1 MVCAITGYD
10 YVIYYI
16 DYFAMLLFFRIN
28 YAKFQKAV
36 ETHEKP
42 VCMQNIYLGKLLSVK
57 FFLTTS
63 L

>member
-1 MVCAITGYD
+1 MGYD

-16 DYFAMLLFFRIN
+16 VYFAILLFFHIN
-28 YAKFQKAV
+28 YAKFQKVV
-36 ETHEKP
+36 ETHVFERQKP

-63 L
+63 S